1 MAMAAMVAV
10 AWVSVAWVSV
20 AWEAVMDLKTAG
32 QSPFSAR
39 HPDARDDPS
48 GATQELVSPGNTI
61 KSM

>member
-1 MAMAAMVAV
+1 MAMAAMV
-10 AWVSVAWVSV
+10 SVAGVAV